1 MWKKVI
7 ILFLL
12 TFLSVQPLTGYSHST
27 DDSLDVVVIVVP
39 ALSFLE
45 TPLLFQSENSI
56 WKDAAFAA
64 MNVRPDGPYSYLNNM
79 VTIGSGGK
87 AVGVQEWNS
96 YEDREYINGIRSRD
110 WMEQL
115 TGKVCS
121 DCIIQP
127 LFHRLVDKN
136 KQTTYKAVPG
146 RFGQLLINN
155 QIGHR
160 VYGHSD
166 TNDEKIRYASLL
178 TMNEEGYTEGDIL
191 LAIKD
196 DQQFPYSMK
205 MDRKFLIDRL
215 STTNAQRTFSV
226 IEWGD
231 FHRLFSLKPFMEKE
245 HFNNQLSILLHEL
258 TLFVEQITAESDV
271 WLIAPMM
278 HQEAYELRYQLAPV
292 FYWSSDHAG
301 GTLTSQT
308 TRRHGLVSSI
318 DFIPT
323 WLKSFEVD
331 VDSYWTGQ
339 PMQVVD
345 PSVHAKTIHDRVD
358 DMVLIY
364 KMRASVVSF
373 YVTVLVISLLIA
385 ALFGWFNPHQRP
397 VWRKW
402 NRICLLAALMSPFW
416 FLSLAPLVGSIGI
429 IGFVFGLIIATFLSG
444 FFFERFDRYPIAII
458 GGLTAVVIT
467 LDLFAGSWFMQ
478 RSFLGY
484 DPIIGARYYGIGNE
498 FVGVYMIAILMMIS
512 PFMYKKG
519 LLSTVSLGLLS
530 LFVFIVL
537 GKSSLGT
544 NAGAALASAVVF
556 GFLFVKWLHLRIR
569 KKSLILIMLFAVL
582 LMLGLFSL
590 QFGEQTHIGMA
601 YERLIAG
608 DVTYITDTVIRKLKM
623 NVKLIRH
630 SNWTQL
636 FVTSYALVA
645 IILWKERIQLRD
657 KRKQLFLQSGV
668 VASFALCVF
677 NDSGVVAA
685 AISMFSVVSTHYY
698 WLAKCKERKE
708 VGTFQSAKSTLPI
721 EDKT

>member
-1 MWKKVI
+1 MLI
-7 ILFLL
+7 IC
-12 TFLSVQPLTGYSHST
+12 LSVQPLTGYAHST
-27 DDSLDVVVIVVP
+27 DDSHDVVVIVVP

-45 TPLLFQSENSI
+45 TPLLFQSENPI

-79 VTIGSGGK
+79 VTIGTGRK

-96 YEDREYINGIRSRD
+96 FEDSEYIKGIRSRD
-110 WMEQL
+110 WMQQL
-115 TGKVCS
+115 TGKACS

-136 KQTTYKAVPG
+136 KQTTHKAVPG
-146 RFGQLLINN
+146 RFGQLFINN
-155 QIGHR
+155 QIVNR
-160 VYGHSD
+160 VFGHSD
-166 TNDEKIRYASLL
+166 TYDEQLRYASLL
-178 TMNEEGYTEGDIL
+178 TMNEEGYAEGDIL
-191 LAIKD
+191 LAVKD

-205 MDRKFLIDRL
+205 MDKQFLIDKL
-215 STTNAQRTFSV
+215 STKDSQRTFSV

-231 FHRLFSLKPFMEKE
+231 FYRLFSLKPFMEKE
-245 HFNNQLSILLHEL
+245 YFNKQLSILLQEL
-258 TLFVEQITAESDV
+258 TLFVEQVTAENDV

-292 FYWSSDHAG
+292 FYWSPDHAG
-301 GTLTSQT
+301 GTLTSKT

-323 WLKSFEVD
+323 WLQSFEVD
-331 VDSYWTGQ
+331 SDSYWAGQ
-339 PMQVVD
+339 PMQVID
-345 PSVHAKTIHDRVD
+345 PSVHSRTIHDRVD

-364 KMRASVVSF
+364 KTRASVVSI
-373 YVTVLVISLLIA
+373 YVTVLVISLLVA
-385 ALFGWFNPHQRP
+385 AFFGWFHPHQRI
-397 VWRKW
+397 VWQRW
-402 NRICLLAALMSPFW
+402 NRVCLLVALMSPFW
-416 FLSLAPLVGSIGI
+416 FLSLAPLVSYIGI

-444 FFFERFDRYPIAII
+444 FYLERYSRYPIAFI

-467 LDLFAGSWFMQ
+467 LDLFTGSWFMQ

-498 FVGVYMIAILMMIS
+498 FVGVYMISVLMMIS
-512 PFMYKKG
+512 PFVYKKG
-519 LLSTVSLGLLS
+519 FYSVTSLGLLS
-530 LFVFIVL
+530 LFMFIVL

-544 NAGAALASAVVF
+544 NAGASLASAIVF
-556 GFLFVKWLHLRIR
+556 GFLFVKWFHLRMG
-569 KKSLILIMLFAVL
+569 KKSLILITLFTVL
-582 LMLGLFSL
+582 VMLGLFSL
-590 QFGEQTHIGMA
+590 QIGDQTHIGVA
-601 YERLIAG
+601 FERLMAG
-608 DVTYITDTVIRKLKM
+608 DLSYITDTIIRKLKM

-630 SNWTQL
+630 SHWTQL
-636 FVTSYALVA
+636 FVTSYVLVA
-645 IILWKERIQLRD
+645 IILWKKRMQLRD
-657 KRKQLFLQSGV
+657 KRKQLFLQTGV

-708 VGTFQSAKSTLPI
+708 LAPFHSPKSSLPI